1 MQNKTNFKK
10 SASTQLERIFNLL
23 FLTFASAF
31 AGQATIWIFKITMYL
46 QNSFVNRFNIL

>member
-23 FLTFASAF
+23 LNFTSVFAW
-31 AGQATIWIFKITMYL
+31 QATIWIFKITMYL